1 MSNVPVSPEVQRVF
15 DLQKANRWN
24 VAGQSA
30 NQRIQRLLKLKAAIW
45 AHRQEIHKAV
55 WEDFRKSPDEV
66 DITEIFPVLAEINH
80 TVKHLRKWVKPT
92 GVSTPWAL
100 MGTSS
105 EVRYEPKGLVL
116 ILSPWNYPINLLLNP
131 LVAALAAGNC
141 VIIKPSSKVAATARF
156 LKGFFDELLPEE
168 EVALIEGDSSVA
180 NQLLELPF
188 DHIFFTGSPRI
199 GKVVM
204 SAAAR
209 HLASVTLELGGK
221 SPVVADATADPQKL
235 AQRVM
240 WGKLINAGQTCVA
253 PDYLLLH
260 ESLLA
265 TFLQHAKEVV
275 AARYGETEAQRK
287 ASPDFCRI
295 VSDDQVRN
303 LHKVLQE
310 TITQGATVEM
320 GGEIDA
326 SQRYVAPTILTGVKE
341 DSAIMREEI
350 FGPILPILTFS
361 CLDEA
366 IRIIRSKEKPLALYL
381 FSNDDSAIEQVLS
394 QTTAG
399 GTCINTVVLHLA
411 NPDLPFGG
419 IGNSGM
425 GNYHGLYGFKALSHE
440 RAVLRQGWFD
450 SLKSYYP
457 PYIDAVKRRIAFAM
471 KYFG

>member
-1 MSNVPVSPEVQRVF
+1 MSDVLVSPEVQRVF

-24 VAGQSA
+24 VAAQSA
-30 NQRIQRLLKLKAAIW
+30 NQRIRRLLKLKAAIW
-45 AHRQEIHKAV
+45 AHRQEIHQAV
-55 WEDFRKSPDEV
+55 WEDFRKSPDET

-80 TVKHLRKWVKPT
+80 TVKHLRKWMKPT
-92 GVSTPWAL
+92 RVGTPLAL
-100 MGTSS
+100 LGTHS
-105 EVRYEPKGLVL
+105 EVRYEPKGMVL

-141 VIIKPSSKVAATARF
+141 VIIKPSSKVASTARF
-156 LKGFFDELLPEE
+156 LKGFFDEIFPED

-204 SAAAR
+204 KAAAR

-221 SPVVADATADPQKL
+221 SPVVADSTADPLKL

-265 TFLQHAKEVV
+265 PFLQHAKAVV

-303 LHKVLQE
+303 LQRVLQE

-326 SQRYVAPTILTGVKE
+326 SQRYIAPTILTGITQ
-341 DSAIMREEI
+341 DSAIMRDEI
-350 FGPILPILTFS
+350 FGPILPVLTFS
-361 CLDEA
+361 SLDEA
-366 IRIIRSKEKPLALYL
+366 IAIIRSKEKPLALYL
-381 FSNDDSAIEQVLS
+381 FSNDDAAIDQVLS

-399 GTCINTVVLHLA
+399 GSCINTVVLHLA

-450 SLKSYYP
+450 SLKAYYP